1 MSNKNS
7 DKNPKNL
14 FSIGKVLKARGLK
27 GEVKV
32 FLYNRDS
39 DIMNKDISFWL
50 KKGNNFLAYSIES
63 HKKLNK
69 YHIVK
74 FKDIIN
80 RLEAEEISDS
90 VLYASRLDLDNKKG
104 YYLIDLIG
112 FLIKDELNTS
122 YGEVIDIIN
131 LPSNDSLLIN
141 YNNKEILIPII
152 DDFVELFDY
161 ENEIIVIKN
170 SDVFLKGCWKYI

>member
-1 MSNKNS
+1 MNLYSLRNYFTNNGAVWLRLTGS
-7 DKNPKNL
+7 DLEKMVSK
-14 FSIGKVLKARGLK
+14 IID
-27 GEVKV
+27 
-32 FLYNRDS
+32 YN
-39 DIMNKDISFWL
+39 
-50 KKGNNFLAYSIES
+50 
-63 HKKLNK
+63 
-69 YHIVK
+69 
-74 FKDIIN
+74 
-80 RLEAEEISDS
+80 
-90 VLYASRLDLDNKKG
+90 RLDLDNKKG

-161 ENEIIVIKN
+161 ENEIIIIKN
-170 SDVFLKGCWKYI
+170 SDVFLKGC

>member
-1 MSNKNS
+1 MSSKKNSNKKKPQ
-7 DKNPKNL
+7 DL
-14 FSIGKVLKARGLK
+14 FSIGKVLKARGLR

-39 DIMNKDISFWL
+39 DIMSKDISFWL
-50 KKGNNFLAYSIES
+50 NNNNKFSAYNIEY

-69 YHIVK
+69 YHIIK
-74 FKDIIN
+74 FTDIIN
-80 RLEAEEISDS
+80 REESEEINDSILYVSRSD
-90 VLYASRLDLDNKKG
+90 LYNEKG

-112 FLIKDELNTS
+112 FLIKDELNNS

-141 YNNKEILIPII
+141 YNNKEVLIPII
-152 DDFVELFDY
+152 DDFIELFDY

-170 SDVFLKGCWKYI
+170 SDVFLKGC